1 MRVRVGVALCVHR
14 AQYIAQIL
22 LSFRALSILI
32 LLDLHLIWDFDRR
45 SYMESL
51 HEALEA
57 TVRQHG
63 GSGSRLNGAVSS
75 HTLPNTVPLST
86 LRAIYS
92 KFGESGTPLFV
103 GTREYK
109 LVVSASSGTSKRKRP
124 RHDDGEG
131 AHSQTSGQDT
141 FVNLCKIKGTPSEL
155 AQIRSVV
162 NALKE
167 IKGTFEE
174 PALQSLTVERRKMD
188 TNHAGPGTIVVA
200 ARMYAAVA
208 VSLHALKRA
217 LASGWNNGAI
227 TIENSFDSMGVAFP
241 EKSEEGKVAEEAGN
255 TSWVAVFALDRL
267 DAPSDHAGSPNAS
280 KPLTS

>member
-1 MRVRVGVALCVHR
+1 MRVRVGVALCLNR

-22 LSFRALSILI
+22 LSFCALSILI
-32 LLDLHLIWDFDRR
+32 LLDLHLIWDFDRW

-51 HEALEA
+51 HESLEA

-63 GSGSRLNGAVSS
+63 GGGSRLNGTVSS

-92 KFGESGTPLFV
+92 KFGESGTSLFV

-109 LVVSASSGTSKRKRP
+109 LVISASSGTSKRKRP
-124 RHDDGEG
+124 RNDDGD
-131 AHSQTSGQDT
+131 SFQTSGQDT
-141 FVNLCKIKGTPSEL
+141 FVNLCKVKGTPSEL

-174 PALQSLTVERRKMD
+174 PALQSLTVERRNME
-188 TNHAGPGTIVVA
+188 TGHAGSGTLVVA

-227 TIENSFDSMGVAFP
+227 TVENSFDSMGVAFP
-241 EKSEEGKVAEEAGN
+241 EISEEGKVAEEAGN
-255 TSWVAVFALDRL
+255 TSWVVVFALDRP
-267 DAPSDHAGSPNAS
+267 DASSDPAGSPDRV
-280 KPLTS
+280 